1 MLENVI
7 FDTGVDKQEIKD
19 TLKSEVKR
27 LGERLSVLQQDIKKN
42 DIPVIVLFEGWEQQ
56 VKEALLVRQ
65 YLILTLEAHIHLIQQ
80 SQLKKKKESHL

>member
-42 DIPVIVLFEGWEQQ
+42 DKKAYDEIVGKINFD
-56 VKEALLVRQ
+56 
-65 YLILTLEAHIHLIQQ
+65 
-80 SQLKKKKESHL
+80 ESEK

>member
-7 FDTGVDKQEIKD
+7 FDTGAEKQEIKD

-42 DIPVIVLFEGWEQQ
+42 DKKAYDEIVGKI
-56 VKEALLVRQ
+56 KEVLLVRQ
-65 YLILTLEAHIHLIQQ
+65 YLILTLEVHIHLIQQ